1 MNVDLGLSVLRVVV
15 GGVVAAHGLQKFG
28 YLGGRGLKTVGQ
40 GFQNLGFRPGYVW
53 ATIVALAEAGGGL
66 LTILGLGG
74 PTGPTAIAANLAVA
88 MLVVH
93 WPKGFWITK
102 GGIEFTLSL
111 IAAAAALAVIGN
123 GRWSLDSVLGIAMP
137 SWFGPAWGAL
147 MAAGLLVAL
156 ALHLRNRAP
165 APAA

>member
-1 MNVDLGLSVLRVVV
+1 MNLDLGLFVLRVVV

-40 GFQNLGFRPGYVW
+40 GFQGMGFRPGYFW
-53 ATIVALAEAGGGL
+53 ATVVALAEAGGGL

-74 PTGPTAIAANLAVA
+74 PIGPTAIAANIAVA
-88 MLVVH
+88 MVVVH
-93 WPKGFWITK
+93 WSKGFWITK

-111 IAAAAALAVIGN
+111 IAATVALAVIGN
-123 GRWSLDSVLGIAMP
+123 GRWSLDSVFGIAFP
-137 SWFGPAWGAL
+137 SWFGPAWSAL

-156 ALHLRNRAP
+156 ALHFRRRAP
-165 APAA
+165 APTA